1 MKPETETDNMARIPL
16 SVCSEYLPNW
26 GVHEGLRELV
36 QNYID
41 AADDSG
47 VKGEIRY
54 EGGTA
59 RGRVFLRNPSARPLT
74 REALLFGATS
84 KADRADQRGQFGEG
98 MKVGT
103 LALVRAGRSVTIRTQ
118 AETWVASLSPAPDF
132 GGRKVLTFDTRK
144 RSTEVDAVEVEI
156 GPVEMEEW
164 NAIRNAFMFMQE
176 EEEPVNSEKG
186 YTGALLL
193 DARHRDAVFAKGI
206 LVTRMEGCRYG
217 YDLAN
222 LDLNRDRSMV
232 NEWDVRYQVVSLI
245 SEQYR
250 KGTVTLSDI
259 SSMFLD
265 NTWEMRDGNVWMY
278 SSVGRDLLVDMVE
291 RKKKSSPFA
300 RGIIVTSSED
310 EAVKAESYGYAPVR
324 IPKNLQD
331 AVRHFLVSDKDEY
344 LNFRKK
350 VSIVTYA
357 EMIAEMQDA
366 IEVTHTLS
374 DLTVEERGNLDWSIA
389 LLSRVDV
396 SVNPEIVTFIR
407 NDLLGLYKG
416 GKISLSRSILTDKQE
431 TLGTLIHEYSH
442 GWGGDGSI
450 EHTRKIEETW
460 VKVARHLCG

>member
-1 MKPETETDNMARIPL
+1 MARIAL
-16 SVCSEYLPNW
+16 SVSSDYLPNW

-59 RGRVFLRNPSARPLT
+59 RGRVFLRNPSAKPLT
-74 REALLFGATS
+74 REALLFGVTS
-84 KADRADQRGQFGEG
+84 KADRSDQRGQFGEG

-118 AETWVASLSPAPDF
+118 SETWSASLSPAPDF

-156 GPVEMEEW
+156 GPVEREEW
-164 NAIRNAFMFMQE
+164 DTIRDAFMFMQE
-176 EEEPVNSEKG
+176 EEAPINSVKG
-186 YTGALLL
+186 YTGALLM
-193 DARHRDAVFAKGI
+193 DDKHRNSVFAKGI
-206 LVTRMEGCRYG
+206 LVTKMEGCRYG
-217 YDLAN
+217 YDLSD
-222 LDLNRDRSMV
+222 LTLNRDRSMV
-232 NEWDVRYQVVSLI
+232 NEWDVRYHVVNLI

-250 KGTVTLSDI
+250 KGTVTLADI
-259 SSMFLD
+259 SSMFFD
-265 NTWEMRDGNVWMY
+265 NSWETNSGSSWYY
-278 SSVGRDLLVDMVE
+278 SSIPRDLIKDMVT
-291 RKKKSSPFA
+291 RKRNYSIGC
-300 RGIIVTSSED
+300 RGIVVTANED
-310 EAVKAESYGYAPVR
+310 EAVKTESYGYAPVR
-324 IPKNLQD
+324 IPKNLWD
-331 AVRHFLVSDKDEY
+331 ALSHYLTSDKDEY
-344 LNFRKK
+344 INFRKEIG
-350 VSIVTYA
+350 VTTYA

-366 IEVTHTLS
+366 IEATHTLS
-374 DLTVEERGNLDWSIA
+374 DLTADERSNLDWSIA

-396 SVNPEIVTFIR
+396 NVNPEIVTFYR

-450 EHTRKIEETW
+450 SHAQKIEETW

>member
-1 MKPETETDNMARIPL
+1 MARIPL
-16 SVCSEYLPNW
+16 SVCSDYLPNW
-26 GVHEGLRELV
+26 GIHEGLRELV

-41 AADDSG
+41 AAEDVG

-59 RGRVFLRNPSARPLT
+59 RGRVILRNPSARPLT

-84 KADRADQRGQFGEG
+84 KANRADQRGQFGEG

-144 RSTEVDAVEVEI
+144 RQTETDAVEIEI
-156 GPVEMEEW
+156 GPVEREEW
-164 NAIRNAFMFMQE
+164 DAIRDAFMFMQE
-176 EEEPVNSEKG
+176 EEGEVSSAKG

-206 LVTRMEGCRYG
+206 LVTKMEGCRYG
-217 YDLAN
+217 YDLSDLN
-222 LDLNRDRSMV
+222 LNRDRSMV
-232 NEWDVRYQVVSLI
+232 NEWDVRYQVVNLI

-250 KGTVTLSDI
+250 KGTITLADI

-265 NTWEMRDGNVWMY
+265 NVWEVRDGHTWMY
-278 SSVGRDLLVDMVE
+278 SNVTRDLLADMVA
-291 RKKKSSPFA
+291 RKREASPLA

-324 IPKNLQD
+324 IPKTLRD
-331 AVRHFLVSDKDEY
+331 ATSRYLTSDAEESVA
-344 LNFRKK
+344 FRNK
-350 VSIVTYA
+350 VGMVTYA
-357 EMIAEMQDA
+357 EMVAEMQDA
-366 IEVTHTLS
+366 VEVTHTLS
-374 DLTVEERGNLDWSIA
+374 DLTAEERGNLDWSIS
-389 LLSRVDV
+389 LLSRVGV
-396 SVNPEIVTFIR
+396 SVNPEIVTFFR
-407 NDLLGLYKG
+407 SDLLGLYRG
-416 GKISLSRSILTDKQE
+416 GKISLSRSILTDRNE